1 MCSFVSLICNQ
12 NYKCYIS
19 IFFANDRQNLQ
30 IRLIPPHETSL
41 NSELPNKQNGR
52 KVVLSCRFF
61 RSFYHHLQIL
71 YSNIGLLNQI
81 ASLAYEES
89 ESEESSEEEY
99 DKEDPLWALYQHV
112 RNYKSPKDDLLLCD
126 PFLQLPSRREF
137 ADYYLTIGEPIS
149 LNEIR
154 KKLKASEYE
163 R

>member
-1 MCSFVSLICNQ
+1 MKIFEILYALISTEFARMWCARYLVSL
-12 NYKCYIS
+12 
-19 IFFANDRQNLQ
+19 
-30 IRLIPPHETSL
+30 
-41 NSELPNKQNGR
+41 
-52 KVVLSCRFF
+52 SCLFF
-61 RSFYHHLQIL
+61 RSFYYDLQIL
-71 YSNIGLLNQI
+71 YINIGLLIQI